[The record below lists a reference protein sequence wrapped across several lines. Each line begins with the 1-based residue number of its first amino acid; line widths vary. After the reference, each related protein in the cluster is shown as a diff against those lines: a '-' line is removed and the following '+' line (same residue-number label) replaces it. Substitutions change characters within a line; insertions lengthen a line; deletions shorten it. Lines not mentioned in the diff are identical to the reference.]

1 LGAGLVAARVW
12 KETRESEGIGE
23 DGQGWGLEEDA
34 REWGLGEAANQIL
47 AAETDVRARMK
58 VGPTCNQRRV
68 EKGHYM
74 GLASERRACRTRK

>member
-1 LGAGLVAARVW
+1 VRGL
-12 KETRESEGIGE
+12 GE
-23 DGQGWGLEEDA
+23 DGQGWGLEEEA